1 MKTDISIFRRQRRIL
16 LEPFDCEGILS
27 LLNAG
32 FSLRQCLHV
41 LEDERNTECFAKMR
55 SQLENGEPGDR
66 VMTDFCPDKYRR
78 YLEGFIQ
85 VLPVKKALGLSIR
98 MANARQASRKQYLSQ
113 AAYPLSMFLLM
124 LCGCLLFSEF
134 CFPALLSMME
144 GFRIDL
150 SFYSRIAS
158 AVRLV
163 SSSLLAFVIIVLIL
177 TAVCTRR
184 KYRIK
189 AYCFIASKGILPVIR
204 EYVSARF
211 ILFYTQCIEMDLH
224 TMQSLQILKSLD
236 SQPLIR
242 MLAAGMDEALRDGN
256 AFEEAMHSRY
266 LDPSLYRFM
275 RIAVHTEG
283 AGNMMNSYLQMSS
296 LRMQRK
302 LKRYSEVIRLVS
314 YAGVGVM
321 LIIVYR
327 ILMMP
332 LSVLSD
338 I

>member
-1 MKTDISIFRRQRRIL
+1 M

-32 FSLRQCLHV
+32 FSLRQCLSV
-41 LEDERNTECFAKMR
+41 LEDEHNAECFAMMR
-55 SQLENGEPGDR
+55 RQLENGEPGDR
-66 VMTDFCPDKYRR
+66 VMTDFCPDRYRR
-78 YLEGFIQ
+78 YLEGFIP
-85 VLPVKKALGLSIR
+85 VLPVKEALGLSIR

-134 CFPALLSMME
+134 CFPALLSMMA

-150 SFYSRIAS
+150 SFYSRVAA
-158 AVRLV
+158 AVRLI
-163 SSSLLAFVIIVLIL
+163 SAFLLGIVIAALIIA
-177 TAVCTRR
+177 AVCTSR
-184 KYRIK
+184 KYRIR
-189 AYCFIASKGILPVIR
+189 AYCFIASKNLLPIIR

-242 MLAAGMDEALRDGN
+242 MLACGMDDALRDGN

-302 LKRYSEVIRLVS
+302 LKRYTEVIRFIS
-314 YAGVGVM
+314 YAGVGIM

-332 LSVLSD
+332 LSVLTEF
-338 I
+338 

>member
-1 MKTDISIFRRQRRIL
+1 M

-27 LLNAG
+27 LMNAG
-32 FSLRQCLHV
+32 FSLRQCLNV
-41 LEDERNTECFAKMR
+41 LEDERNAECFALMR
-55 SQLENGEPGDR
+55 GQLENGEPGDR
-66 VMTDFCPDKYRR
+66 VMTDFCPDRYRH
-78 YLEGFIQ
+78 YLEGFIP
-85 VLPVKKALGLSIR
+85 VLPVKEALGLSIR

-113 AAYPLSMFLLM
+113 AVYPLSMFLLM

-134 CFPALLSMME
+134 CFPALLSMMA

-158 AVRLV
+158 AMRLV
-163 SSSLLAFVIIVLIL
+163 SCCLLAFVIAVMITALI
-177 TAVCTRR
+177 CTRR

-189 AYCFIASKGILPVIR
+189 AYCFLASRGILPVIR

-224 TMQSLQILKSLD
+224 TMQSLQVLKNLD

-242 MLAAGMDEALRDGN
+242 MLAEGMDEALRDGD

-275 RIAVHTEG
+275 RIAVNTEG
-283 AGNMMNSYLQMSS
+283 AGNMMSSYLQMSS

-302 LKRYSEVIRLVS
+302 MKRYTEVIRIVS
-314 YAGVGVM
+314 YAAIGIL